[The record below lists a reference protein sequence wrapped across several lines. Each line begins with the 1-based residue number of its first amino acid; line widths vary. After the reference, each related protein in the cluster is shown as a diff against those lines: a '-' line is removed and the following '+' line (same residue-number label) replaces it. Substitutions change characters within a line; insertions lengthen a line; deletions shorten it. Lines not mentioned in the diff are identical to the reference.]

1 MGLSGYISECC
12 NSNDL
17 IVKSIHPSVFPIKE
31 VKIQETEGQ
40 TRETTTHYNGFTKD
54 ELDTINEK
62 VNINFD
68 KYKIPV
74 KSSDINYLYQ
84 SGIIR
89 SNTSNV

>member
-17 IVKSIHPSVFPIKE
+17 IVKSIHPSV
-31 VKIQETEGQ
+31 QETKGQ
-40 TRETTTHYNGFTKD
+40 TRETTAHYNGFTKD

>member
-17 IVKSIHPSVFPIKE
+17 IVKSIHPSVLSIKE
-31 VKIQETEGQ
+31 VK